1 MVRNILCKVK
11 RMDRKKKNILELTN
25 CSVRQYREME
35 KLPLAVLLDNV
46 RSMYNV
52 GSVFRTSD
60 AFLISEVILCGITG
74 TPPHPEISKT
84 ALGADE
90 SVNWRYDANPVETVK
105 KMKEEGWLV
114 CVLEQAH
121 GSIPLQNFQPSAEEK
136 YLLVAGNEVE
146 GVNQEIVDIADII
159 LEIPQHG
166 VKHSLNVSV
175 SIGIALWQMVSFRL

>member
-1 MVRNILCKVK
+1 M
-11 RMDRKKKNILELTN
+11 RKKKNILELTH

-46 RSMYNV
+46 RSMHNV
-52 GSVFRTSD
+52 GSVLRTSD

-74 TPPHPEISKT
+74 CPPHPEISKT

-90 SVNWRYDANPVETVK
+90 SVAWRYEKDALETVVKLK
-105 KMKEEGWLV
+105 KEGWTV

-121 GSIPLQNFQPSAEEK
+121 GSIPLQDFSPSPDLK

-146 GVNQEIVDIADII
+146 GVDQRIVDLADVI

-175 SIGIALWQMVSFRL
+175 SVGIALWQFVSSSL

>member
-1 MVRNILCKVK
+1 MNR
-11 RMDRKKKNILELTN
+11 KKNILELTN
-25 CSVRQYREME
+25 CSVSEYRKME
-35 KLPLAVLLDNV
+35 KLPVAVLLDNV

-52 GSVFRTSD
+52 GSVLRTCD
-60 AFLISEVILCGITG
+60 AFMISEVVLCGITG
-74 TPPHPEISKT
+74 CPPHPEITKT

-90 SVNWRYDANPVETVK
+90 SVEWHHEKDALEAVEK
-105 KMKEEGWLV
+105 FQREGWTV

-121 GSIPLQNFQPSAEEK
+121 GSIPLQSFDASADKK

-146 GVNQEIVDIADII
+146 GVDQRIVDLADVI

-175 SIGIALWQMVSFRL
+175 SVGIALWQLVEKRL

>member
-1 MVRNILCKVK
+1 MEVQPSHR
-11 RMDRKKKNILELTN
+11 KKNILELTN
-25 CSVRQYREME
+25 CSVKGYREKE
-35 KLPLAVLLDNV
+35 KLPVRVVLDNV

-52 GSVFRTSD
+52 GAVFRTCD
-60 AFLISEVILCGITG
+60 AFLIYEILLCGITG
-74 TPPHPEISKT
+74 CPPHPEITKT

-90 SVNWRYDANPVETVK
+90 SVRWRYCPDALEIVMEMK
-105 KMKEEGWLV
+105 KEGWLV

-121 GSIPLQNFQPSAEEK
+121 GSIPLNEFNPEPDKK

-146 GVNQEIVDIADII
+146 GVNQRIVDIADIV

-175 SIGIALWQMVSFRL
+175 SAGIALWQLVRFRL

>member
-1 MVRNILCKVK
+1 
-11 RMDRKKKNILELTN
+11 MDREKKNIIELTH
-25 CSVRQYREME
+25 CSVAQYRHME
-35 KLPLAVLLDNV
+35 KLPVSVLLDNV

-74 TPPHPEISKT
+74 CPPHPEISKT
-84 ALGADE
+84 ALGAEE
-90 SVNWRYDANPVETVK
+90 SVKWRYGADSLETVK
-105 KMKEEGWLV
+105 EMKKEGWLV

-121 GSIPLQNFQPSAEEK
+121 GSIPLQNFIPSPDLK

-146 GVNQEIVDIADII
+146 GVSQEIIDLADII

-175 SIGIALWQMVSFRL
+175 SVGIALWKMVEFRQ

>member
-1 MVRNILCKVK
+1 
-11 RMDRKKKNILELTN
+11 MDRKKKNILELTN

-35 KLPLAVLLDNV
+35 KLPVSVLLDNV

-52 GSVFRTSD
+52 GSVFRTAD
-60 AFLISEVILCGITG
+60 AFLIKEVILCGITG
-74 TPPHPEISKT
+74 CPPHPEISKT

-90 SVNWRYDANPVETVK
+90 SVEWRYEKNALELVE
-105 KMKEEGWLV
+105 KMKESGWMI

-121 GSIPLQNFQPSAEEK
+121 GSIPLQDFKPLTEKK

-146 GVNQEIVDIADII
+146 GVSQKIVDKADLIV
-159 LEIPQHG
+159 EIPQHG

-175 SIGIALWQMVSFRL
+175 SVGISLWQIVAPFLSKD